1 MRKLIRHTHRLA
13 VMKRLALLAIGF
25 GALGLSACDQPDDS
39 NAVVFEQIVLPTDLV
54 LDLACAE
61 AGVGF
66 ETCVLGD
73 PENPFALVPTFEFNP
88 NNPGGPSKFDLNNR
102 IPAGPTGAKARFYLW
117 ATALARA
124 PSGENQW
131 YTAQALHELWDAA
144 GDPLIRDQALKAYRS
159 VLDNFYGSSTFFEFG
174 PVTLNE
180 LTADNLF
187 RFESTFW
194 RPLIE
199 GGNVAVLE
207 VLFSWGYTYRPP
219 QCDGCPGLVTPN
231 GG

>member
-1 MRKLIRHTHRLA
+1 MRKLIRHINRPA
-13 VMKRLALLAIGF
+13 VRKSLALLAIGF
-25 GALGLSACDQPDDS
+25 GSLGLSACESPKDS
-39 NAVVFEQIVLPTDLV
+39 DGVVFEQIVLPTDLV
-54 LDLACAE
+54 LDLACAD

-66 ETCVLGD
+66 EPCVLED
-73 PENPFALVPTFEFNP
+73 PANPFALVPTFEFNR
-88 NNPGGPSKFDLNNR
+88 NNPNGPSKFDLNNR

-117 ATALARA
+117 ATALARS

-144 GDPLIRDQALKAYRS
+144 GDPLIQDQALKAYRS

-180 LTADNLF
+180 VTADNLY

-199 GGNVAVLE
+199 GGPVAVLE
-207 VLFSWGYTYRPP
+207 RLFEWGYTYRPP

>member
-1 MRKLIRHTHRLA
+1 MRKLIRHTYRPA
-13 VMKRLALLAIGF
+13 AIKTLALLAIGF
-25 GALGLSACDQPDDS
+25 FAFGLSACDQPKDS
-39 NAVVFEQIVLPTDLV
+39 NAVLFEQIVLPTDLV
-54 LDLACAE
+54 LDLACAD

-66 ETCVLGD
+66 DPCVLED

-88 NNPGGPSKFDLNNR
+88 NNPDGPSKFDLANR

-117 ATALARA
+117 ATALARS

-144 GDPLIRDQALKAYRS
+144 LDPLIRDQALKAYRS

-174 PVTLNE
+174 PETLNE
-180 LTADNLF
+180 LTADNLY

-194 RPLIE
+194 EPLIE
-199 GGNVAVLE
+199 GGDVAVLE
-207 VLFSWGYTYRPP
+207 TIFSWGYTYVPP
-219 QCDGCPGLVTPN
+219 RCDGCPGLVTPN